1 MNWKSKEEGEKYRF
15 IVFLCIFKFVS
26 VLTKHDCANCAS
38 DSDVFVVVEYLP
50 AGSNRCEENEHWAE
64 II

>member
-1 MNWKSKEEGEKYRF
+1 M
-15 IVFLCIFKFVS
+15 FLCIFKFVS

>member
-1 MNWKSKEEGEKYRF
+1 MNGKSKEEGKKYRF

-26 VLTKHDCANCAS
+26 VLTKHNCASAS

-50 AGSNRCEENEHWAE
+50 AGSNRCEENEHWAG

>member
-1 MNWKSKEEGEKYRF
+1 M
-15 IVFLCIFKFVS
+15 FLCIFKFLS
-26 VLTKHDCANCAS
+26 VLTKHNCASCAS